1 MTVCLFVGNFVPM
14 FVHVMMYG
22 FVEKNSSSSLWCM
35 SLLDHCLD
43 NFLLVGK

>member
-22 FVEKNSSSSLWCM
+22 FVGIFSSSSLWCM
-35 SLLDHCLD
+35 SLLDM
-43 NFLLVGK
+43 V